1 MVQSLVLYMMGKIRV
16 NDYDI
21 LNGLRRF
28 NIYTYTSNT
37 TLFFVEIFNFIAM
50 WILFMKYREYLNKF
64 NKHIF
69 FNLAINFLLS
79 IVVMTVKVSIRI
91 ANPWMEPSLR
101 HSARYIGIPNL
112 VALGIALI
120 IAISISYIFLR
131 IKNISE
137 KGKRILF
144 FISLLINTSIL
155 IAYKSVE
162 YILNTNVN
170 ICNINTYSL
179 RNIFL
184 IFIIIYF
191 VSVII
196 YEKSKVEEVN
206 VI

>member
-1 MVQSLVLYMMGKIRV
+1 MMGKIRV